1 MCISKELVQF
11 IAILYNR
18 LTWRRFR
25 QNSRYNHREWLIAAD
40 EKDRIAVFRFVNA
53 GFPNVLCFSWCFFSN
68 HPHTSLAIILIY
80 NSSSSNATTVFRRRN
95 YIYYVQ
101 HGFINHHCKAE
112 SVQHSIWGMLFFL
125 FGIKL
130 YEIFISKC
138 IFVTLN
144 QILLA
149 VLNIATFGGNESKV
163 C

>member
-1 MCISKELVQF
+1 
-11 IAILYNR
+11 
-18 LTWRRFR
+18 
-25 QNSRYNHREWLIAAD
+25 
-40 EKDRIAVFRFVNA
+40 
-53 GFPNVLCFSWCFFSN
+53 
-68 HPHTSLAIILIY
+68 
-80 NSSSSNATTVFRRRN
+80 
-95 YIYYVQ
+95 
-101 HGFINHHCKAE
+101 
-112 SVQHSIWGMLFFL
+112 MLFFL